1 MLGLETKRMQEAQNT
16 NVVQD
21 AYAAFGR
28 GDVQAILNSLGDD
41 IVWQGVKGT
50 GPQVPTSG
58 ERRGKP
64 AVAEFFKQMAANY
77 TFSRFEPR
85 DFIAQGD
92 KVAALGHY
100 TATTAAKKTFDS
112 DWVMVFT
119 FRGGKIVLFQEY
131 CDSAAI
137 NAAF

>member
-1 MLGLETKRMQEAQNT
+1 MSEAQNT
-16 NVVQD
+16 QVVQD

-28 GDVQAILNSLGDD
+28 GDVQTILNSLGDD
-41 IVWQGVKGT
+41 IVWQAVKGT
-50 GPQVPTSG
+50 GPHVPTSG
-58 ERRGKP
+58 ERRGKA
-64 AVAEFFKQMAANY
+64 AVGEFFKQVGASI

-85 DFIAQGD
+85 EFIAQGD
-92 KVAALGHY
+92 KVAVLGHY
-100 TATTAAKKTFDS
+100 TATTSAKKAFDS

-119 FRGGKIVLFQEY
+119 FRAGQIVFFQEY